1 VEVDLLEPL
10 ELEHL
15 EDQVV
20 VVKEHLDVLELHQVV
35 LIPVVVVG
43 VTLIT
48 QVHQEQVDQEL

>member
-1 VEVDLLEPL
+1 MDLLEPL